1 MSVFHNVRPTFHKK
15 CHPLWLCIY
24 SESTHFR
31 FVSWRAQEDMRLQFV
46 TPPHWLQWRMPKI
59 AIRLVYK
66 KHQREWGAL
75 WMVWRLHVL
84 RSASTKGQV
93 DCCLRSTGWRVLLY
107 FFLTDYTISALQ
119 VLRIKPYNSTALWNR
134 LVVETKAGIKGTF
147 SSVADSL

>member
-1 MSVFHNVRPTFHKK
+1 MFSTMWGRLFIKNVILSDCAFTLKVRTSVLDRGERRKT
-15 CHPLWLCIY
+15 CAC
-24 SESTHFR
+24 S
-31 FVSWRAQEDMRLQFV
+31 SW
-46 TPPHWLQWRMPKI
+46 PPHWLQWRMPKI

-119 VLRIKPYNSTALWNR
+119 VLRIKPYNSTALRNR
-134 LVVETKAGIKGTF
+134 LVVVTKPGEKGTF